1 MGGEGGGE
9 KRRLV
14 QLDPKEKMSY
24 TEQAAKRQH
33 CQRLTR
39 YKHVCKYTGIHLCAV
54 VHDPNV
60 WLDSIPLSDMQLHTH
75 TLICAHH
82 A

>member
-1 MGGEGGGE
+1 MEDEEENAE
-9 KRRLV
+9 KRRGLV

-39 YKHVCKYTGIHLCAV
+39 
-54 VHDPNV
+54 
-60 WLDSIPLSDMQLHTH
+60 
-75 TLICAHH
+75 
-82 A
+82 